1 MRALT
6 SYGAY
11 KQIAYVDLR
20 NCTIYSLQ
28 KEELNPVC
36 IEDAELIYLARDR
49 FIRENR
55 REEFVEF
62 YQLLKEGYMHEARHI
77 IES

>member
-20 NCTIYSLQ
+20 DGAIYSLQ
-28 KEELNPVC
+28 KEELNPAC
-36 IEDAELIYLARDR
+36 IEDADLLHLAKDR
-49 FIRENR
+49 FTRENR
-55 REEFVEF
+55 REEMVEF
-62 YQLLKEGYMHEARHI
+62 YQLLKEGYLHENNHI

>member
-11 KQIAYVDLR
+11 KQVAYIDLR
-20 NCTIYSLQ
+20 DCTIYSHQ
-28 KEELNPVC
+28 KEELNPAC
-36 IEDAELIYLARDR
+36 IEDADLIQSAKDR
-49 FIRENR
+49 FLKENR
-55 REEFVEF
+55 REEIIEF
-62 YQLLKEGYMHEARHI
+62 YYLLKEGYFHESNHI